1 MAYITDTWETIAENC
16 AKGFAKT
23 LYKLGDLKTIT
34 INWGDTTED
43 IDMEIVG
50 FSHDDKSDG
59 TGKAAIT
66 FFSKQLLSEN
76 RTIPNGSSNSG
87 GWAGSSS
94 LRSWCNST
102 LFNALPADLQ
112 AAIVEVKKWSD
123 GGQNST
129 VLVETNDKCWFGSCE
144 ELIYAGGVV
153 SPTVKG
159 QGSRYPQSMV
169 HASGIDGNWLK
180 KAKADGT
187 LETYWLRT
195 CKTDSNYWACYNS
208 SNGWMATAPGLSSLA
223 IAFGFCVGVVSAV
236 SAVDSEEYRITGTR
250 AIQIADQVRRIRG
263 ITTELT
269 PAQIVSEL
277 KQVPDATT

>member
-34 INWGDTTED
+34 INWGNTTED
-43 IDMEIVG
+43 IDMEIIG

-66 FFSKQLLSEN
+66 FFSKQLLVTN
-76 RTIPNGSSNSG
+76 RQLSTANSNSG
-87 GWAGSSS
+87 GWAGSS

-112 AAIVEVKKWSD
+112 AAIAEVKKWSD

-129 VLVETNDKCWFGSCE
+129 ALVETNDKCWLASIDEVYHWNGDN
-144 ELIYAGGVV
+144 
-153 SPTVKG
+153 TVPG
-159 QGSRYPQSMV
+159 QGARYPQSTV
-169 HASGIDGNWLK
+169 HDSGLNGKWFI

-187 LETYWLRT
+187 AYAWWLRT
-195 CKTDSNYWACYNS
+195 AATNSTNWKYVSNQTWGC
-208 SNGWMATAPGLSSLA
+208 GEDRGTSSLA

-236 SAVDSEEYRITGTR
+236 SAVDSEEYLITGTR
-250 AIQIADQVRRIRG
+250 CIQIADQVRRIRG
-263 ITTELT
+263 ITTALT

-277 KQVPDATT
+277 AQVPDATT

>member
-1 MAYITDTWETIAENC
+1 MAYITDSWATIAENC

-66 FFSKQLLSEN
+66 FFSKQLLSTN
-76 RTIPNGSSNSG
+76 QRMSAYSYNDG
-87 GWAGSSS
+87 GGAGGYS

-144 ELIYAGGVV
+144 EMIYAGGVV

-180 KAKADGT
+180 KAKVDGT

-208 SNGWMATAPGLSSLA
+208 SNGWMATASGLSSLA
-223 IAFGFCVGVVSAV
+223 IAFGFCVGVVSPV
-236 SAVDSEEYRITGTR
+236 SAVDSEEYLITGTR
-250 AIQIADQVRRIRG
+250 YIQIADQVRRIRG
-263 ITTELT
+263 ITTALT

-277 KQVPDATT
+277 AQVPDATA